1 MSHLS
6 DEQLSMLL
14 DGELSLTGRH
24 AATEHLG
31 GCVSCAGRLDELVE
45 VSAALRLAPAVRWS
59 PEATGRVLA
68 RLERP
73 TVRDRSTT
81 IAVGVALLGL
91 LGLSFELPVVG
102 ALVGT
107 LNTAVAI
114 LTAFVPI
121 GLGVSGTASVAMLI
135 AVGVLGP
142 TLALRFARLRGS
154 ALHAPLGV
162 GGHR

>member
-31 GCVSCAGRLDELVE
+31 GCVGCAGRLDELVE

-73 TVRDRSTT
+73 VAHDRSTV
-81 IAVGVALLGL
+81 AAMGLALLGL
-91 LGLSFELPVVG
+91 LLLSFELPVLG
-102 ALVGT
+102 ALVSM
-107 LNTAVAI
+107 LNTVVAI
-114 LTAFVPI
+114 FTAFVPI
-121 GLGVSGTASVAMLI
+121 GAGVSGTTSVAVLI
-135 AVGVLGP
+135 AVGVFGP
-142 TLALRFARLRGS
+142 ALAVRLARVRES
-154 ALHAPLGV
+154 ATHAPLGA
-162 GGHR
+162 GGRP